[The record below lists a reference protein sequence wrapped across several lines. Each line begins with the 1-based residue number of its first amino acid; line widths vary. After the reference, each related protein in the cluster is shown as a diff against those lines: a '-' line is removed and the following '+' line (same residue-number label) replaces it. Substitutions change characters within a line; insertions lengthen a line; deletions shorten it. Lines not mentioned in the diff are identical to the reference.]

1 MDYLAGELLLIDKPV
16 GWTSFD
22 VCAKLRGA
30 LRHALGVKKVKIGH
44 SGTLDPLATGLLL
57 LATGKK
63 TKALHELQGLDK
75 GYDGTIK
82 LGATTASY
90 DAELPEENVC
100 TIEHITLDH
109 AREQAK
115 HLTGAIAQ
123 VPPIYS
129 AIKRDGVPA
138 YKVARAKGEIK
149 MEPRP
154 VVIREFTLGD
164 LTDGELQFSSLVSK
178 GTYIRS
184 LAHDL
189 GQLLGC
195 GAYLSSLRR
204 TSIGDFHIDD
214 AYTMDEMLAIIRNPE
229 TNK

>member
-1 MDYLAGELLLIDKPV
+1 MDYLAGELLLIDKPM

-57 LATGKK
+57 IATGKK
-63 TKALHELQGLDK
+63 TKELHHLQGLDK
-75 GYDGTIK
+75 GYDGTIR

-90 DAELPEENVC
+90 DAELPEENIC
-100 TIEHITLDH
+100 DTSHITL
-109 AREQAK
+109 ASAQQCAQE
-115 HLTGAIAQ
+115 LTGSIDQ

-129 AIKRDGVPA
+129 AIKKDGVPA
-138 YKVARAKGEIK
+138 YKVARAKGDIK
-149 MEPRP
+149 MEARP
-154 VVIREFTLGD
+154 VIIHEFSLHELRGRELS
-164 LTDGELQFSSLVSK
+164 FSSVVSK

-189 GQLLGC
+189 GQLLGS

-204 TSIGDFHIDD
+204 TSIGDYRLED
-214 AYTMDEMLAIIRNPE
+214 AYTMEEMLAIIRNPQ